1 MNSRWDEGAYP
12 PREHSGQ
19 REILVGGWRPL
30 PVTVAESECPSR
42 GGFWFGRARPLGSEP
57 RVHPEE
63 AAVPV
68 ASRKELSEGLSTSR
82 DPAQRRGS
90 TDAQPP
96 AQNVCAHVF
105 LCSPVPVVTYICVH
119 LCLCSPVPVLTC
131 ACAHVCLCSP
141 VPVLTRPQPR
151 YPPGPPPALP
161 QAPLQ
166 ALMPAHR
173 WLLPG

>member
-1 MNSRWDEGAYP
+1 MNSRWDAGAYP

-63 AAVPV
+63 AAAPV

-96 AQNVCAHVF
+96 AQNVAWPAARGV
-105 LCSPVPVVTYICVH
+105 LWEAASGDARRALRRILGIVVQQRVRAGAT
-119 LCLCSPVPVLTC
+119 
-131 ACAHVCLCSP
+131 
-141 VPVLTRPQPR
+141 QPR
-151 YPPGPPPALP
+151 
-161 QAPLQ
+161 
-166 ALMPAHR
+166 R
-173 WLLPG
+173 LLDAFVARRAYSVLFMRSSLGSRRAECVFS